1 MDSGTISQLVF
12 FVFAAAVLIYGYV
25 LYRDLVRLRDANDRA
40 RARLDAA
47 LRERRNNESS
57 AELKDRIAVSA
68 AFNED
73 VRRYNASIGGF
84 PESIVASIMG
94 LRRRDLYPPS
104 KDVATNSD

>member
-12 FVFAAAVLIYGYV
+12 LVFAAAVLIYGYI
-25 LYRDLVRLRDANDRA
+25 LYRDLVRLRDENDRA
-40 RARLDAA
+40 RAILDAV
-47 LRERRNNESS
+47 LRERNNSDKS
-57 AELKDRIAVSA
+57 TDIQQRITVSA

-73 VRRYNASIGGF
+73 VRRYNARIGGF

-104 KDVATNSD
+104 KGVATKSD